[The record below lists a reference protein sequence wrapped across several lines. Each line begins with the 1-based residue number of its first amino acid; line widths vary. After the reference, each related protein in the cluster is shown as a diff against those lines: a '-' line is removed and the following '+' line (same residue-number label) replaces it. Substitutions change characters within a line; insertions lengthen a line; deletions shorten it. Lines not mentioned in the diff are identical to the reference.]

1 MQVEATAVRGIS
13 AHAVTWHVVT
23 RMLRGVGRVADAVQ
37 VLAVVGGWAGA
48 AVQFGGVGMMA
59 GAAVVFVIGW
69 AMRLSGQ
76 Q

>member
-1 MQVEATAVRGIS
+1 MV
-13 AHAVTWHVVT
+13 W
-23 RMLRGVGRVADAVQ
+23 GVGRVADAVQ

-76 Q
+76 R